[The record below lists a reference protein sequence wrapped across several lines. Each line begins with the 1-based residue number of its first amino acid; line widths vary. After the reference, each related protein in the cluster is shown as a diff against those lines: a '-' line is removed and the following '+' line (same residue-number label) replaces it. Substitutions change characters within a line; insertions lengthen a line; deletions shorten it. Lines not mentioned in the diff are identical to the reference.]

1 MWQKCPLCTTQI
13 QVEHSIQKCI
23 VCNGHKIINELTG
36 LPPQTVA
43 QTSTTISNFPMTY
56 TGDFGEAVRKLN
68 TDFRDANMES
78 QQEYFGK

>member
-1 MWQKCPLCTTQI
+1 MWQQCPQCKGSGRNYNGLSSDSRTVVCD
-13 QVEHSIQKCI
+13 

-36 LPPQTVA
+36 LPPQTTRPV
-43 QTSTTISNFPMTY
+43 Q
-56 TGDFGEAVRKLN
+56 DFGEAVRKLKNQN